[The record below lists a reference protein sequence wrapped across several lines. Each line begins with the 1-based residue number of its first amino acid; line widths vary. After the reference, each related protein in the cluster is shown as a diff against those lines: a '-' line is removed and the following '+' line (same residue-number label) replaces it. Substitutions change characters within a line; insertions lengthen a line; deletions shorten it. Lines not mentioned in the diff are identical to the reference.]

1 MRNCRGFYGQHGY
14 REQHGMHED
23 FGFHEDHGGFGCHGM
38 QYVPGKEISRVAV
51 EETVKNV
58 LANAKKGEKF
68 VDGRGNYHIP
78 IVVNSVIA
86 GALFEDVE
94 LASLTVG
101 GYWVGRIEVKAE
113 LVKDGNIVGF
123 VSVVI

>member
-1 MRNCRGFYGQHGY
+1 MRNCREFSGPFGY
-14 REQHGMHED
+14 REQYGMNEGFGYHE
-23 FGFHEDHGGFGCHGM
+23 HRGGFGFHGM

-68 VDGRGNYHIP
+68 VDGRGNYHMP
-78 IVVNSVIA
+78 IVVNGVIA
-86 GALFEDVE
+86 GVLFEDVE
-94 LASLTVG
+94 LDSLALG
-101 GYWVGRIEVKAE
+101 GYWIGRVGVKAE

-123 VSVVI
+123 VFVVI